1 MTSQS
6 SYSTNE
12 EIANTLTHAL
22 GAILSVVACYLL
34 LNNVISD
41 SSTIK
46 TISYA
51 IYGTSL
57 LLLFTA
63 STVYHAVQ
71 DSERKKLFKLLDHCA
86 IYLLIAGTYT
96 PLMMIALDNQLG
108 MIMLSVIW
116 ALAILGIFFKLKFG
130 HRFKKTSLVTYLGMG
145 LISITIIE
153 QLHEKLSSQGL
164 TLFALGGAIYC
175 LGVIFYVN
183 KRIIFN
189 HAIWHLFVLGGAIS
203 HFFMIYLYV

>member
-34 LNNVISD
+34 LNNAIAD
-41 SSTIK
+41 SNNLK

-71 DSERKKLFKLLDHCA
+71 NSEKKKLFKLLDHCA

-96 PLMMIALDNQLG
+96 PLMMITLDNQLG
-108 MIMLSVIW
+108 MIMLSIIW
-116 ALAILGIFFKLKFG
+116 TLAILGIFYLNNQQYIVKISF
-130 HRFKKTSLVTYLGMG
+130 FKKTILLNNK
-145 LISITIIE
+145 LII
-153 QLHEKLSSQGL
+153 
-164 TLFALGGAIYC
+164 ALDIKN
-175 LGVIFYVN
+175 I
-183 KRIIFN
+183 K
-189 HAIWHLFVLGGAIS
+189 
-203 HFFMIYLYV
+203 

>member
-34 LNNVISD
+34 LNNAISD

-145 LISITIIE
+145 LISITIID

-164 TLFALGGAIYC
+164 TLLALGGAIYC

-203 HFFMIYLYV
+203 HFFMIYLYL